1 MKEIDNYLATSFNKL
16 LMLDTDVVIAYLRGD
31 GSAVAF
37 FDDYILSGVVTPM
50 LSAIS
55 VSEIFM
61 GARDKREESSLE
73 LWFSSLFDVVPVNAA
88 ISKEAGRIRRGRKVN
103 MGDAIMAATSATE
116 KVPLVTL
123 NQLAYK
129 GLNIKTYRPY

>member
-1 MKEIDNYLATSFNKL
+1 MKEIDNYLATSFNKI
-16 LMLDTDVVIAYLRGD
+16 LMLDSDVVIAYLKGD
-31 GSAVAF
+31 SNAVAF
-37 FDDYILSGVVTPM
+37 FDEYILSGVVTPM

-55 VSEIFM
+55 VSELFM
-61 GARDKREESSLE
+61 GARDKREESSIE
-73 LWFSSLFDVVPVNAA
+73 LWFNSLFDIVPVNAA
-88 ISKEAGRIRRGRKVN
+88 VSKEAGRIRRERRVN
-103 MGDAIMAATSATE
+103 MGDAIIAATSSAE